1 MPQQRLPNRQ
11 PFQQAIVIVQF
22 KMASKTFLT
31 FFDRRFCVYIGKTVF
46 SITES
51 VVYQFLNIFSVAD
64 LHENNFWIH
73 RIDHT
78 LNALLH
84 YLVKC
89 ECSKLPSQQ
98 WRSRELATAR
108 KYVVLSIQCVDFVI
122 G

>member
-22 KMASKTFLT
+22 KMASKMAAGGFASTLEKQSFP
-31 FFDRRFCVYIGKTVF
+31 
-46 SITES
+46 ITES
-51 VVYQFLNIFSVAD
+51 VVYQFLNIFSLAD
-64 LHENNFWIH
+64 LHESNFWIH

-98 WRSRELATAR
+98 WRSGELARAR